1 MSIIIQYFLSVSHSV
16 NLTKSNEE
24 VLTAL
29 RCSNRF
35 MRVLNPGQFQQ
46 VWNFHNFPAKISPRM
61 SVEGERGEEPGP
73 TSPSSPLTGDTSNL
87 ICQHNHEF
95 LQSHI
100 FTGRFDKCKMLRS
113 QSWDSHID
121 ERYLFGK
128 WSITG
133 EIFDLIT
140 AAARGKLSGPK
151 SWHRYH
157 RRILHQVVGS
167 TIITHL
173 FDHHKK
179 RPTTVLSW
187 SLLWR

>member
-1 MSIIIQYFLSVSHSV
+1 MEFS
-16 NLTKSNEE
+16 
-24 VLTAL
+24 
-29 RCSNRF
+29 
-35 MRVLNPGQFQQ
+35 QFPCED
-46 VWNFHNFPAKISPRM
+46 FPAD
-61 SVEGERGEEPGP
+61 VCGGWEGGEEPGP

-100 FTGRFDKCKMLRS
+100 FTGFDKCKMLRS

-151 SWHRYH
+151 SWHRYL

-179 RPTTVLSW
+179 RCMRLFALVSNANQELRLSIPKPQIICIAVF
-187 SLLWR
+187 SLCQYRVIFNSPP